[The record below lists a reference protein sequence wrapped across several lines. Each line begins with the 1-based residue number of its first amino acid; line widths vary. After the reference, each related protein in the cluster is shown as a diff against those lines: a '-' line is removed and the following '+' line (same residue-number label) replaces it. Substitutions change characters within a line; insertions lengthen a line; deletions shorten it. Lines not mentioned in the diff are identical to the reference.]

1 LPRRRRREQ
10 DGATAMTEP
19 VVPPAAPPAEAAAGG
34 SEKFAALRSRDF
46 RLLLGGQL
54 VSLTGTQMQQVA
66 VVWQLYLVSG
76 SPLALGML
84 GFFRIAPIVLLGLG
98 GGVLADAFDRRKLM
112 LVTQSAL
119 ALVSIALALLSYTH
133 RTTPVAI
140 YTLAFIAGAATAFD
154 NPARQA
160 LVPRLV
166 DARQLP
172 NALSLYVTVFQ
183 IATISGPALGGI
195 LLATTGPTAIYVVD
209 VVSYLV
215 VIGALLSLRHRH
227 TGHGASPISFRAA
240 AEGLRFLRRTPV
252 IWSTMLL
259 DFVATFFAGSLL
271 LLPIFADQLLH
282 VGPRGLGLL
291 YAAQPIGGAL
301 TGAALSAMPPIRR
314 QGSVVL
320 WSVAIYGAAVAFF
333 GLSPWFWL
341 SFVLLAVSGAADM
354 VSAVI
359 RNIVRQTQTPDEL
372 RGRMSSVVM
381 IFFMGG
387 PQLGE
392 VEAGTVASLFGARA
406 SVTSGGLLC
415 VVATAAAA
423 YLVPQLRRYEARSSL

>member
-1 LPRRRRREQ
+1 MSEPAVPSVAE
-10 DGATAMTEP
+10 TA
-19 VVPPAAPPAEAAAGG
+19 AQSARG
-34 SEKFAALRSRDF
+34 SERFAALRSRDF
-46 RLLLGGQL
+46 RLLLAGQV

-66 VVWQLYLVSG
+66 VVWQLYLLSG

-98 GGVLADAFDRRKLM
+98 GGVLADALDRRKLM
-112 LVTQSAL
+112 LMTQSAL
-119 ALVSIALALLSYTH
+119 ALVSVALAVLSHTH
-133 RTTPVAI
+133 RTTPAAI

-166 DARQLP
+166 TGAQLP
-172 NALSLYVTVFQ
+172 NALSLYVTVWQ

-209 VVSYLV
+209 VLSYVV
-215 VIGALLSLRHRH
+215 VIAALLLMEHRH
-227 TGHGASPISFRAA
+227 TGQGASPISFRAA
-240 AEGLRFLRRTPV
+240 AEGLRFLRRTPL

-282 VGPRGLGLL
+282 VGPRGLGFL

-301 TGAALSAMPPIRR
+301 TGATLSAMRPIRR
-314 QGSVVL
+314 QGPVVL
-320 WSVAIYGAAVAFF
+320 WSVAVYGLSVALF
-333 GLSPWFWL
+333 GLSPWFWV

-354 VSAVI
+354 VSALI
-359 RNIVRQTQTPDEL
+359 RNIVRQTLTPDEL

-406 SVTSGGLLC
+406 SVASGGFLC
-415 VVATAAAA
+415 VAATAAAA
-423 YLVPQLRRYEARSSL
+423 LLVPALRRYEA